1 MWAINFTAAVM
12 QYVYEGAGIFLG
24 ALSCQNYWSPYNKGK
39 NPAINAVV
47 SHNFHFKSLLSPST
61 GRRTYAI
68 YTSISITAIK
78 RILYSHIKLPDLYI
92 PS

>member
-1 MWAINFTAAVM
+1 M

-47 SHNFHFKSLLSPST
+47 SHNFHFKSLLSLT
-61 GRRTYAI
+61 AAVGIYAK
-68 YTSISITAIK
+68 YTSISITAFK
-78 RILYSHIKLPDLYI
+78 RVL
-92 PS
+92 